1 MQVGKDLS
9 LLSGVTE
16 EQIRTS
22 IDSFISN
29 LDNTN
34 IYKAYDEL
42 SVEEIDSIFK
52 SIEKLKENREKNI
65 KHFTEE
71 IVEKKEQQ
79 NTINGDMTAEELFDQ
94 YDLKEVKKD
103 DLNKTL
109 EDIKQRQNPVQ
120 ERVNTLVNEKIVK
133 E

>member
-34 IYKAYDEL
+34 IYRAYDEL
-42 SVEEIDSIFK
+42 SVEEIASIFK
-52 SIEKLKENREKNI
+52 SIEKLKETSKGKNGIEDCLNDNSLRISTEQEATKVVRKTILDKEKSLEE
-65 KHFTEE
+65 TEQS
-71 IVEKKEQQ
+71 K
-79 NTINGDMTAEELFDQ
+79 
-94 YDLKEVKKD
+94 
-103 DLNKTL
+103 
-109 EDIKQRQNPVQ
+109 
-120 ERVNTLVNEKIVK
+120 
-133 E
+133 